1 MKLGAVGNDL
11 SLIESLDGDTVS
23 IDLVD
28 GNIGIAELTM
38 TEQLADGVLVVEIFG
53 VTKIGTLAAGD
64 GAGSALGRSFGIGS
78 RRSLGFRV
86 VAGFAVVV
94 MMSVVGLT
102 TSSTAASTSDFNGGE
117 TDTHGSDDST
127 KKGDMRVWKQSTD

>member
-1 MKLGAVGNDL
+1 
-11 SLIESLDGDTVS
+11 
-23 IDLVD
+23 
-28 GNIGIAELTM
+28 M

-53 VTKIGTLAAGD
+53 VPKIGTLAAGD